1 MIKLIYKLLKII
13 FNVTIKMVLI
23 VLVFNYIILPCVDNW
38 ANDEQVPLNECV
50 ESYEESMELFGWS
63 DDCDYCD
70 DGDHDVD
77 CPGYDE

>member
-38 ANDEQVPLNECV
+38 ADDVPTEYNSTECV
-50 ESYEESMELFGWS
+50 ESYEESMELFPPN
-63 DDCDYCD
+63 DCETCMYLNNLPEC
-70 DGDHDVD
+70 V
-77 CPGYDE
+77 CE